1 MSTRERKIEY
11 LAKVQKTFGEYNKA
25 LIVGADNVGSTH
37 FQNIRRSIRKGGET
51 TILMGKNTLIR
62 KAIRDLIESTGNNS
76 LDALVPL
83 LKGNVGLVLT
93 KGDLSAVRKEIETLR
108 VAAPAKVGA
117 IAPCDVLVPK
127 GDTGLEPTQTA
138 FLQALNIPTK
148 INKGQIQILD
158 DKIIIVKGQ
167 KVGNTEA
174 VLCQKLKIFPFTYG
188 LNITNVYDDGSIYE
202 PSVLDVTDDQI
213 LKSFSAGIQNIASL
227 SLAVGV
233 PTSASIPHSIS
244 NAYKNIAAIAIGTEW
259 SYARIQE
266 LKDLLANPEALAAAA
281 AAAAAPAASAASSSA
296 APAKKEE
303 AKAKVEEPEED
314 EDGDMG
320 FGLFD

>member
-1 MSTRERKIEY
+1 MSTRERKVEY
-11 LAKVQKTFGEYNKA
+11 LAKVEKIFGEYTKA
-25 LIVGADNVGSTH
+25 LVVHADNVGSTH
-37 FQNIRRSIRKGGET
+37 FQNIRRTIRKGGET

-62 KAIRDLIESTGNNS
+62 KAIRDLIESTGNNA
-76 LDALVPL
+76 LDALVPH

-93 KGDLSAVRKEIETLR
+93 KGDLSEVRKTIETLR

-117 IAPCDVLVPK
+117 IAPVDVLVPK

-158 DKIIIVKGQ
+158 DKIIITKGQ
-167 KVGNTEA
+167 KVGNSEA
-174 VLCQKLKIFPFTYG
+174 TLCQKLKILPFTYG
-188 LNITNVYDDGSIYE
+188 LNILQVYDDGSIYE
-202 PSVLDVTDDQI
+202 PAVLDVTDDQI
-213 LKSFSAGIQNIASL
+213 LKRFSEGIQNIASL
-227 SLAVGV
+227 SLAIGV

-244 NAYKNIAAIAIGTEW
+244 NAYKNIVAIAIGSEW
-259 SYARIQE
+259 SFARVQE
-266 LKDLLANPEALAAAA
+266 LKDLLDNPEALAAASAAAAAPVAAAAAAPAA
-281 AAAAAPAASAASSSA
+281 AAAAAPAAAA
-296 APAKKEE
+296 KDED
-303 AKAKVEEPEED
+303 ED